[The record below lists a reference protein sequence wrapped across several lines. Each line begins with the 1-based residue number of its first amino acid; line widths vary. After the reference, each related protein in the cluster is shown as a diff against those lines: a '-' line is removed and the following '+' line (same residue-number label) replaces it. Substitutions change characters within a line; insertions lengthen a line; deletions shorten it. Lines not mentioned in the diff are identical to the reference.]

1 MIATGFNMPD
11 NEDEVE
17 AGFEQSFLEIFNPND
32 LSEWINYQPLDFIQV
47 MILEIRQQKV
57 AIDAYSEFL
66 SYAPPDQ
73 MISVPGGQISIGRCL
88 RVIKKSAKNIDRLL
102 DTLRAYRNAKD
113 QQNHENSDS
122 R

>member
-1 MIATGFNMPD
+1 MS
-11 NEDEVE
+11 NEELDSE
-17 AGFEQSFLEIFNPND
+17 FDPSLYDLFNPGD
-32 LSEWINYQPLDFIQV
+32 LSEWADYQPLDFIQV

-57 AIDAYSEFL
+57 AIDAYGEFL

-113 QQNHENSDS
+113 EKEQ
-122 R
+122 